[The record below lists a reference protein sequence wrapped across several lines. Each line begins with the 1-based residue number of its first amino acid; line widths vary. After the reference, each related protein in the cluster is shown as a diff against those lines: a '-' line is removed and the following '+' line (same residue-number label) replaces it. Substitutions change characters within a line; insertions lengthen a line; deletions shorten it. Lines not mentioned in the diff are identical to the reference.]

1 MQWKEVNFALLEG
14 HIHETKNG
22 DPPVISLAAPA
33 IEILRERRQESQK
46 LYVFPG
52 KGQKGY
58 LADPKKLGSVF

>member
-1 MQWKEVNFALLEG
+1 MEG
-14 HIHETKNG
+14 SQFCTSGRAYPRNKG

-46 LYVFPG
+46 LYIFPG